1 MGQSSSWNPHRR
13 SLQSSSRVAEAEGL
27 DSSIY
32 LSIPCLKTG
41 TKQRS
46 GAGCLRDLKAKQHG
60 GQILEAE

>member
-13 SLQSSSRVAEAEGL
+13 SLPSSSRVAEAEGL

-46 GAGCLRDLKAKQHG
+46 GVTLKPNSIG
-60 GQILEAE
+60 EQILEAE